1 MTCEGHGLCRHNGP
15 GGMAM
20 GYRLAGFDVIG
31 VDINPQP
38 NYPFQLSGLVDGD
51 GPDHASTRS

>member
-1 MTCEGHGLCRHNGP
+1 
-15 GGMAM
+15 M